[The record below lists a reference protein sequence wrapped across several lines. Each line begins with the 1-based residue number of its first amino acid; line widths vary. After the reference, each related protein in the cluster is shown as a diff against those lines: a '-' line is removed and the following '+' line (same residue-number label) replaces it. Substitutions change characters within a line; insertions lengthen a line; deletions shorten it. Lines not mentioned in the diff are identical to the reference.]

1 MFGTYLQN
9 GVCVVSCD
17 NATIGDSDTQE
28 CRDILGEL
36 IVLVISSMVH
46 RLCMTCVAVAS
57 VWCISRVWELPHA
70 CLLLLYVLIIQLR
83 NGELC

>member
-17 NATIGDSDTQE
+17 NATIGDSDTRE
-28 CRDILGEL
+28 CRDILGKL

-46 RLCMTCVAVAS
+46 SLCMTCVAVAS
-57 VWCISRVWELPHA
+57 VWCIVCVWDVPLA
-70 CLLLLYVLIIQLR
+70 NKL
-83 NGELC
+83 